1 MADTAPVARSAISP
15 APPEVVVVGWA
26 VSGRRSTGA
35 LTLTDES
42 PLAKVAVRAEVDGV
56 LAGALDVP
64 FGRISRDV
72 RALEGADTDLLV
84 VGSGPGEWLVLGAPG
99 TQAVMSEQLGR
110 LAERSTPG
118 ASADSGGLVTVV
130 DLTHGRALM
139 RLTGPTA
146 VELLARECAVD
157 LTDAACPDGSAL
169 RTAVAG
175 LATDVVRDDRDGT
188 PSYLLHCERSSGQY
202 LFDALLDAGTEL
214 GVDVDGFT
222 LTDLRGEPR
231 ATHHS

>member
-1 MADTAPVARSAISP
+1 MDDTTAVARSAISP
-15 APPEVVVVGWA
+15 APPETVVAGWA

-35 LTLTDES
+35 LTLTDVS
-42 PLAKVAVRAEVDGV
+42 PLAKVAVRAGVDG
-56 LAGALDVP
+56 AMSRALDVP

-72 RALEGADTDLLV
+72 GALDGADAGLLV

-99 TQAVMSEQLGR
+99 AQATISERLGR

-118 ASADSGGLVTVV
+118 ASADSGELVTVV

-139 RLTGPTA
+139 RLTGPA
-146 VELLARECAVD
+146 AADLLARECAVD

-175 LATDVVRDDRDGT
+175 LATDIVRDDRDGT

-202 LFDALLDAGTEL
+202 LFDALLDAGTDL

-222 LTDLRGEPR
+222 LTDPRGEPR
-231 ATHHS
+231 ATAHS